1 MNRIPVALLGLA
13 ALISTS
19 AYADEGL
26 SLGASAGYVNI
37 EDSEPGF
44 DFEASDTGYKLF
56 ANYEFTNN
64 LAIEGGY
71 VDFGN
76 PEDVVLGLPG
86 EIDASGWNLYGV
98 GNLPLSD
105 SVDLVAKAGIVNW
118 EADSIIDGILV
129 DTEDGT
135 DLALG
140 FGARWKMGD
149 AFGFR
154 AEVDWFDIDEADSVW
169 MASVGFEL
177 RF

>member
-1 MNRIPVALLGLA
+1 MNKLPVALLGLVT
-13 ALISTS
+13 LGTS
-19 AYADEGL
+19 AAFADEGL
-26 SLGASAGYVNI
+26 AIGASVGYVNI

-44 DFEASDTGYKLF
+44 DFDASDTGYKLF
-56 ANYEFTNN
+56 ANYEFANH

-71 VDFGN
+71 VDFGK

-98 GNLPLSD
+98 GNLPLSGG
-105 SVDLVAKAGIVNW
+105 VDLFAKAGIVGW
-118 EADSIIDGILV
+118 EADSIIDGIRV

-140 FGARWKMGD
+140 FGARWKAGN
-149 AFGFR
+149 AFGIR

>member
-1 MNRIPVALLGLA
+1 MKKFPVALLGLA
-13 ALISTS
+13 ALFST
-19 AYADEGL
+19 AANADEGL
-26 SLGASAGYVNI
+26 SLGATVGYVNI
-37 EDSEPGF
+37 EDNEPGF
-44 DFEASDTGYKLF
+44 DFDANDTGYKLF
-56 ANYEFTNN
+56 ANYEFASRI
-64 LAIEGGY
+64 AIEGGY
-71 VDFGN
+71 IDFGK

-105 SVDLVAKAGIVNW
+105 GVELFAKAGIVSW

-140 FGARWKMGD
+140 FGGRWKAGD

-169 MASVGFEL
+169 MASIGFEL